1 MSLID
6 RIEPINSRYNYQT
19 KKKPKL
25 FMEKVVRV
33 ELRLQITDEKMFDSK
48 VDDLN
53 ELIALASNDVIKRK
67 ELHNYLTNTTA
78 FRKAFGCY
86 VWSSHK
92 IDFLFGEPRKFIDH
106 TGLVR
111 FSHNR

>member
-6 RIEPINSRYNYQT
+6 RIEPINSRYNYHT

-48 VDDLN
+48 VEELN
-53 ELIALASNDVIKRK
+53 ELINLAIHEPIKKK
-67 ELHNYLTNTTA
+67 ELNTYLTNTTA

-92 IDFLFGEPRKFIDH
+92 IDFTFGEPRKFIDH

-111 FSHNR
+111 FSHR